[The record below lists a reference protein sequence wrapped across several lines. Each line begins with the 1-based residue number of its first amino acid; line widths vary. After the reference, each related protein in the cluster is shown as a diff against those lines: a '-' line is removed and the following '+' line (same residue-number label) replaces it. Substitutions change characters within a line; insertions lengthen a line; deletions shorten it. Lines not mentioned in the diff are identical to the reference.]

1 MPHNI
6 LFLQQFTK
14 ELIINSTPKEF
25 LRKLELQDINKKEQ
39 VKEELKSEM
48 LQEKIEIK
56 PDIPSI
62 VHQLP
67 TIPIP
72 RRQNVKSM
80 QIPSPLLKTNNQF
93 SNYQGL
99 ELGKIT
105 PIIVNQGVISIECPG
120 PGKLISVRS
129 IGRATPTK
137 MMLNKEEINSIIIF
151 FPQFIKSGIV
161 IKTRKVGKSDYY
173 KLNLDNSFVKNLIKL
188 DWSLT
193 KRNILPEIE
202 SKEKVYA

>member
-137 MMLNKEEINSIIIF
+137 MMLNKEEINSIIESFSQQAKIPRIGGIF
-151 FPQFIKSGIV
+151 KAIVNNLVITAIDSDVAGPRFIITKVHPQPSQF
-161 IKTRKVGKSDYY
+161 
-173 KLNLDNSFVKNLIKL
+173 L
-188 DWSLT
+188 
-193 KRNILPEIE
+193 
-202 SKEKVYA
+202 